1 MKECCSLLLLA
12 LVLSFYNAI
21 TKNLAASVNSLFVR
35 RQWELLNNNLLVHM
49 KFLNGKFQEIIH
61 PMWYLATFSNYTI
74 SRGEKNP
81 TCSQT
86 IFICGNVKPGCCQI
100 TSLVFSILHSPFFL
114 LRSCSSALVFII
126 SAIMGS
132 WQEYISHRRFT
143 ISHRAWPESSNSSA
157 RAWALE
163 ALQSCGTASRVAQ
176 VL

>member
-61 PMWYLATFSNYTI
+61 PMWYLATFGNYTI
-74 SRGEKNP
+74 SRGEKSP

-86 IFICGNVKPGCCQI
+86 IFICSNVKPGCCQI
-100 TSLVFSILHSPFFL
+100 TSLVFSILHSPFFFTEEL
-114 LRSCSSALVFII
+114 QFSTGLYYFCNNGILTGIHFTSSIYYL
-126 SAIMGS
+126 
-132 WQEYISHRRFT
+132 
-143 ISHRAWPESSNSSA
+143 P
-157 RAWALE
+157 
-163 ALQSCGTASRVAQ
+163 
-176 VL
+176 